1 MELARIDSQYY
12 CGVDLH
18 ARSMFICI
26 MDKSGNVLIHR
37 NMQNNFDI
45 FKTYVGDYIHDLAIG
60 VETSYSYYW
69 LADACRRAGIPF
81 YLGHA
86 YYMKCIHGGKKKNDR
101 LDSKKIADLMR
112 ANHFPLAY
120 PYPEE
125 MRATRD
131 LLRRR
136 HRHVR
141 LRAEAYGH
149 IQKIFTQQGILHIQP
164 IEVKRSKERRGLLA
178 YFEDPELRLMIESD
192 LDFIDSEDII
202 IQKLEQRIRANAKY
216 HDRAAFNILLSVPGI
231 GDMYALTILY
241 EIQNIGRFS
250 SHQKFCSYSRLVR
263 YDRSSAGH
271 KTGGGNQKIG
281 NPYLKW
287 AIGDIIIHA
296 KRTSSYIS
304 LYYDR
309 LISKTGKRKAP
320 AMIRHKF
327 GIAIYYM
334 LKNSKAFDEKIFIQ
348 SMMKA

>member
-1 MELARIDSQYY
+1 MEFAMIQSQYF

-18 ARSMFICI
+18 ARSMFVCI
-26 MDKSGNVLIHR
+26 MDPSGHILFHR
-37 NMQNNFDI
+37 NMANDFQI
-45 FKTYVGDYIHDLAIG
+45 FKNSLEPFLPDLAVG
-60 VETSYSYYW
+60 VETSYNYYW
-69 LADACRRAGIPF
+69 LADACRNDGIPF
-81 YLGHA
+81 FLGHA

-120 PYPEE
+120 PYPRE

-136 HRHVR
+136 HRLVR

-149 IQKIFTQQGILHIQP
+149 IQKICTQQGILQIKP
-164 IEVKRSKERRGLLA
+164 IDVKRSKDRRELIQL
-178 YFEDPELRLMIESD
+178 FDDPELRLMIQSD
-192 LDFIDSEDII
+192 LDFIDSQDQII
-202 IQKLEQRIRANAKY
+202 HLLEQRIKDNAKY
-216 HDRAAFNILLSVPGI
+216 HDRAAFNILTSVPGI

-241 EIQNIGRFS
+241 EIQDICRFS

-263 YDRSSAGH
+263 CDRTSAGH
-271 KTGGGNQKIG
+271 KSGAGNQKIG

-296 KRTSSYIS
+296 KRTSTYMSQ
-304 LYYDR
+304 YYDH
-309 LISKTGKRKAP
+309 LISHVGPKKAL
-320 AMIRHKF
+320 AIIRHKF

-334 LKNSKAFDEKIFIQ
+334 LKNGKTFDEKIFVQ
-348 SMMKA
+348 STMKA